1 MCAGQTEVSQH
12 WREFAERRA
21 TTASG
26 HTHRPAQDRWAA
38 QTEIRNKQTNN
49 TRNKQRENTE
59 SVCVEGQ
66 FRRGRWHRQKQKK
79 QQQWLTQISS
89 GQEGLTLT
97 DQIEIANKTIAIK
110 Q

>member
-12 WREFAERRA
+12 WREFVERRA

-38 QTEIRNKQTNN
+38 QTEIRKKQKNN
-49 TRNKQRENTE
+49 PRNEQRENTE

-66 FRRGRWHRQKQKK
+66 FRRGRWHRRNQKK
-79 QQQWLTQISS
+79 TTAMAHAGKLRAGRTHFERS
-89 GQEGLTLT
+89 
-97 DQIEIANKTIAIK
+97 NRNRK
-110 Q
+110 